1 MMLYINRYFSIF
13 LFSLFSSNTLASLW
27 PLWWCK
33 KNLKKVEQKFTKCQL
48 RGTNGQYFVFGRL
61 PSLYT
66 ARNGLSYAFLKL
78 GALFQGRNGKLCSFK
93 FTLNYIIKV
102 ALRGMEITVQCSVLN
117 FGSLFYLICKIS
129 VLENDFSIQQLPSP
143 KAVTFIAIYIV
154 FEPFFIKIY
163 ICSTVFSPF
172 SDLLLGIRIYSWTKQ
187 QHLRIVNNI
196 WNFSTE
202 KRATVVKYS

>member
-102 ALRGMEITVQCSVLN
+102 ALRGMEFTVRCYFPSFWLHSSLN
-117 FGSLFYLICKIS
+117 ICFGKWFFYTAASKSKSCHIYCNLYCFWALFY
-129 VLENDFSIQQLPSP
+129 
-143 KAVTFIAIYIV
+143 
-154 FEPFFIKIY
+154 
-163 ICSTVFSPF
+163 
-172 SDLLLGIRIYSWTKQ
+172 
-187 QHLRIVNNI
+187 
-196 WNFSTE
+196 
-202 KRATVVKYS
+202 